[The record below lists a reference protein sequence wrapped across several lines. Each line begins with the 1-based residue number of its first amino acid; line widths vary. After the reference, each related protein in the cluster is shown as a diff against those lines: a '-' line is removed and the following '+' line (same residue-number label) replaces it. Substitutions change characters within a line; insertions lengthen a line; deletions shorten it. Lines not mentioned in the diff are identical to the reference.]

1 MNKQTF
7 AVQML
12 YLYEYLEIA
21 PNKERNQ
28 KYWDLLNHL
37 SDEDFS
43 NAVKNVVKEFIP
55 TATVPFP
62 LVAHF
67 LKYCGSGGKEQASH
81 AISLLRATRQRIGAY
96 NSVSFGD
103 PALHF
108 VVQSFGGWAAMCRMS
123 DKEWDVN
130 EGRMVEAYKSAQFSN
145 VAAPDHLSGL
155 AEGDEGYFTL
165 MLIPPTGYQNRKEI
179 RCKGSVPAELGFKPS
194 PAIRSVAKI
203 GEIALSVE
211 KLDKVY

>member
-67 LKYCGSGGKEQASH
+67 LKYCGLGGKEQASH

-108 VVQSFGGWAAMCRMS
+108 VVQSFGGWPVMCRMS
-123 DKEWDVN
+123 DKEWDIN

-145 VAAPDHLSGL
+145 VDAPDHLSGIS
-155 AEGDEGYFTL
+155 ESDEGHFTL
-165 MLIPPTGYQNRKEI
+165 ALIPPTGYQNRKEI
-179 RCKGSVPAELGFKPS
+179 RCKGSVPAELGFKPCNS
-194 PAIRSVAKI
+194 TKAIAGISDI
-203 GEIALSVE
+203 IAGVIQ
-211 KLDKVY
+211 

>member
-21 PNKERNQ
+21 PSKERNR

-43 NAVKNVVKEFIP
+43 NAVKNIVKEFIP

-108 VVQSFGGWAAMCRMS
+108 VIQSFGGWPVMCRMS
-123 DKEWDVN
+123 DKEWDIN

-145 VAAPDHLSGL
+145 VDAPDHLSGIS
-155 AEGDEGYFTL
+155 EGDEGYFTL
-165 MLIPPTGYQNRKEI
+165 ALIPPTGYQNRKEI
-179 RCKGSVPAELGFKPS
+179 RCKGSVPAELGFKPCNS
-194 PAIRSVAKI
+194 TKAIAGISDI
-203 GEIALSVE
+203 IAGVIQ
-211 KLDKVY
+211 